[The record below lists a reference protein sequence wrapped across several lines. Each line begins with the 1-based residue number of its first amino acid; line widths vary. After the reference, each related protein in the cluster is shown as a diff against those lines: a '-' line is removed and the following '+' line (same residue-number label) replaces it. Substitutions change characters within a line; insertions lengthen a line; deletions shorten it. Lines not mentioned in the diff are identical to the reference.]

1 MEVSLMIRMALFVA
15 AVAVAMVTGTP
26 AGRAADVPQIVIGPT
41 TIDISIGHAGI
52 SSIPLGM
59 GYWREEGLDVKVIGI
74 TNSTVAM
81 QQLTAGNVT
90 CASITA
96 DSSLHARAKGVP
108 AKAVYTYAREPITRI
123 VTLKSSGITKLEQLK
138 GKKIGVMSMADGS
151 VFIVRHA
158 ASDIG
163 LEPMKDFPFV
173 GVGTGAQAA
182 LALQRGDV
190 QVWVGWDTVVA
201 SAENRGMEFSL
212 LRPAYFDK
220 MLGNAILCRE
230 DFIKQ
235 YPEAVGKLLR
245 GISKAT
251 VFGLANPEAVIRNH
265 WKMYP
270 GTKPQGTDE
279 SKMMAES
286 LRIFNSRFDGL
297 KLRPGQAR
305 WGENV
310 LGEWAGIA
318 TIAKQSGQLPDS
330 FDPGTVYTNDFVD
343 AANSFDRAAVVKQ
356 AKDSKW

>member
-1 MEVSLMIRMALFVA
+1 MIRLTLSVVAL
-15 AVAVAMVTGTP
+15 AVAMLTYGTP
-26 AGRAADVPQIVIGPT
+26 AGHAGDVPQIVIGPT

-90 CASITA
+90 CASVTA
-96 DSSLHARAKGVP
+96 DSTLHARAKGVP

-123 VTLKSSGITKLEQLK
+123 VALKSSGITKLEQLK
-138 GKKIGVMSMADGS
+138 GKKLGVMSMADGS

-163 LEPMKDFPFV
+163 LDPMKDFSFV

-190 QVWVGWDTVVA
+190 DVWVGWDTVVA
-201 SAENRGMEFSL
+201 SAENRGMEFTL
-212 LRPAYFDK
+212 LRPSYFDK
-220 MLGNAILCRE
+220 MLGNAILCRD

-235 YPEAVGKLLR
+235 YPQAVGKLLR
-245 GISKAT
+245 GIAKAT
-251 VFGLANPEAVIRNH
+251 VFGLANPEAVVRNH
-265 WKMYP
+265 WKTYP

-297 KLRPGQAR
+297 KLRSGQSR

-310 LGEWAGIA
+310 LAEWAGIA
-318 TIAKQSGQLPDS
+318 TIAKQSGQLPES
-330 FDPGTVYTNDFVD
+330 FDPATVYTNDFVD

-356 AKDSKW
+356 AKESKW